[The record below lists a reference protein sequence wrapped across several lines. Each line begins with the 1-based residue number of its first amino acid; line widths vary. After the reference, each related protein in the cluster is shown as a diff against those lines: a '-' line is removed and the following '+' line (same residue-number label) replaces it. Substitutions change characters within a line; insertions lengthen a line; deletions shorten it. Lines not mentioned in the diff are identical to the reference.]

1 MESSSLESSARPGIL
16 VRVLSELGLVSLF
29 HSPLDVKLL
38 CLQRFVRL
46 FAYGGSTLVLVPY
59 LQALGISKTNIG
71 LFMTLTLVGD
81 VCISF
86 ILTIVA
92 DGLGRKTILSMG
104 ALMVVGSGITFAI
117 CQNYWILLAAAIFG
131 VISPSGNEIGPFR
144 AIEESVVAHLTEPAS
159 RSDVYAWYSLL
170 GQAGV
175 ACGLMTCGWVI
186 QYVSTVLQW
195 EHVDAYRLVFL
206 GYAAVGLVKLTLTLL
221 LSTAVEADGKAS
233 TSKKT
238 AISNEIG
245 RTETSPLLD
254 SANANGSLQTTE
266 EQKSRGRFS
275 SLLPDIS
282 REGYTMMTSLCIFF
296 AIDSLASGIIS
307 MSWVTYFFRWR
318 YSIKEGELGS
328 IFFVTSLTSAC
339 SMLVASSLA
348 KRFGNIK
355 TMVFTHLPSSIF
367 LSLIPAFPDV
377 RLSLL
382 FLWLRSS
389 TASMDVA
396 PRAAFLAAVIQPNER
411 TAIMGVINVCKTV
424 GASLGPFLTG
434 TLADHGFFWVAFV
447 TAGCLKVGYD
457 LGILAVFT
465 NHERHAAERE
475 NPRAERSTT
484 V

>member
-1 MESSSLESSARPGIL
+1 MESSSLDSSARPGIL
-16 VRVLSELGLVSLF
+16 VRILSELGLVSLF
-29 HSPLDVKLL
+29 HSPVDVKLL

-86 ILTIVA
+86 VLTIVA
-92 DGLGRKTILSMG
+92 DGLGRKAVLSMG
-104 ALMVVGSGITFAI
+104 ALMMVGSGVAFAL

-175 ACGLMTCGWVI
+175 AFGLMTCGWVI
-186 QYVSTVLQW
+186 QYVSTSLQW
-195 EHVDAYRLVFL
+195 EHVDAYRLAFL
-206 GYAAVGLVKLTLTLL
+206 AYAAIGLLKMTLTLL
-221 LSTAVEADGKAS
+221 LSSAVEADGKAPA
-233 TSKKT
+233 TKKT
-238 AISNEIG
+238 VISDQAG
-245 RTETSPLLD
+245 DTEASPLLG
-254 SANANGSLQTTE
+254 SANANGSLQATG
-266 EQKSRGRFS
+266 QQNGRGRLS

-282 REGYTMMTSLCIFF
+282 REGYAIMTSLCFFF
-296 AIDSLASGIIS
+296 AIDCLASGIIS
-307 MSWVTYFFRWR
+307 MSWITYFFRWR
-318 YSIKEGELGS
+318 YGIKEGTLGS

-367 LSLIPAFPDV
+367 LSLIPAFSDV

-396 PRAAFLAAVIQPNER
+396 PRAAFLAAVIKPSER
-411 TAIMGVINVCKTV
+411 TAIMGIINVCKTV
-424 GASLGPFLTG
+424 GTSLGPFLTG
-434 TLADHGFFWVAFV
+434 TLADHGLFWVAFV

-457 LGILAVFT
+457 LGILAVFK

-475 NPRAERSTT
+475 SGRAETSATA
-484 V
+484 

>member
-1 MESSSLESSARPGIL
+1 MESASLESSARPGIL

-38 CLQRFVRL
+38 CLQRYVRL
-46 FAYGGSTLVLVPY
+46 FAYGASTLVLVPY
-59 LQALGISKTNIG
+59 LQALGISKTQIG
-71 LFMTLTLVGD
+71 LFMTLTLAGD

-86 ILTIVA
+86 ALTIVA
-92 DGLGRKTILSMG
+92 DGLGRKAVLSMG
-104 ALMVVGSGITFAI
+104 ALMMTGSGVAFAL
-117 CQNYWILLAAAIFG
+117 CQDYWILLAAAIFG

-144 AIEESVVAHLTEPAS
+144 AIEESVVAQITEPAS

-170 GQAGV
+170 GQVGT
-175 ACGLMTCGWVI
+175 ACGLMTCGWAI
-186 QYVSTVLQW
+186 QYVSISLHW
-195 EHVDAYRLVFL
+195 EHVDAYRLAFF
-206 GYAAVGLVKLTLTLL
+206 GYAAVGLVMMLLTLA
-221 LSTAVEADGKAS
+221 LSSAVEAEEKAAAAKTS
-233 TSKKT
+233 TT
-238 AISNEIG
+238 ISNPAG
-245 RTETSPLLD
+245 GTETSPLLG
-254 SANANGSLQTTE
+254 SANANANANGSLQATE
-266 EQKSRGRFS
+266 QREGRGRLS
-275 SLLPDIS
+275 SILPNIS
-282 REGYTMMTSLCIFF
+282 GQGYAIMTSLCFFF

-318 YSIKEGELGS
+318 YGIKEGRLGS
-328 IFFVTSLTSAC
+328 IFFVTSITSAC

-396 PRAAFLAAVIQPNER
+396 PRAAFLAAVIRPSER
-411 TAIMGVINVCKTV
+411 TAMMGVINVCKTV
-424 GASLGPFLTG
+424 GASLGPLLTG
-434 TLADHGFFWVAFV
+434 TLADDGLFWVAFV
-447 TAGCLKVGYD
+447 TAGSLKVGYD
-457 LGILAVFT
+457 LGILAVFD
-465 NHERHAAERE
+465 NHERHAAQD
-475 NPRAERSTT
+475 TT